1 MNFKIHWLVLILLT
15 VVLLISGCSEV
26 NDSFLDPKGPVASA
40 QKSHL
45 ISITLYTLI
54 AALPVFVLVPILFWR
69 YRYKNKQSNYM
80 PNWEFSGL
88 LDLVMWGV
96 PFAIVFV
103 LSTQLWDHTKNLDP
117 YKPIESPLPQ
127 LEVQVVGMD
136 WKWLFIYPEYGIA
149 SVGEMAFPVD
159 RTVSIVLT
167 SDTVMQSFLISS
179 LAGQIY
185 TMPGMQTRLHIKAD
199 EPGIFEGQNTQFNGI
214 GFTGQ
219 KFNAVAMS
227 NNKFSD
233 WVNKVKANG
242 IALSSTVYEKLAIRS
257 TTDEVHNTL
266 GNDAMPDNV
275 TYFNQVPHNLY
286 KSIIGRYHTGQ
297 PIPADQQPGGAM
309 YQAGNI
315 EPITSTSQ
323 AEVKPKGVAQ

>member
-1 MNFKIHWLVLILLT
+1 MNLNIRWAVWTLLLL
-15 VVLLISGCSEV
+15 VVLLSGCSEV
-26 NDSFLDPKGPVASA
+26 NDSFLDPKGPVAAA

-54 AALPVFVLVPILFWR
+54 AAIPVFILVPIFLWR
-69 YRYKNKQSNYM
+69 YRYKNKQSKYR

-88 LDLVMWGV
+88 LDLFMWGV
-96 PFAIVFV
+96 PFAIVFI
-103 LSTQLWDHTKNLDP
+103 LSTQLWHHTKNLDP
-117 YKPIESPLPQ
+117 YKPIESPLPA

-159 RTVSIVLT
+159 RTVSMVLT

-227 NNKFSD
+227 NDQFNR
-233 WVNKVKANG
+233 WVNTVKANG
-242 IALSSTVYEKLAIRS
+242 IALNDTVYKSLAMRS
-257 TTDEVHNTL
+257 TTEEVHNTL
-266 GNDAMPDNV
+266 GNHSMPGNV
-275 TYFNQVPHNLY
+275 TYFNQLPDNLY
-286 KSIIGRYHTGQ
+286 KSIVGRYHTGQ
-297 PIPADQQPGGAM
+297 PIPLDQQPGGAL
-309 YQAGNI
+309 YQAGNVG
-315 EPITSTSQ
+315 TANQSQ
-323 AEVKPKGVAQ
+323 TELNSKGAAQ

>member
-1 MNFKIHWLVLILLT
+1 MNFKLYWVVGLLLSA
-15 VVLLISGCSEV
+15 VILISGCSEV

-54 AALPVFVLVPILFWR
+54 AAIPVFVLVPILLWR
-69 YRYKNKQSNYM
+69 YRYKNKKARYT

-88 LDLVMWGV
+88 LDLAMWGV
-96 PFAIVFV
+96 PFAIIFV
-103 LSTQLWDHTKNLDP
+103 LSTQLWHHTKNLDP
-117 YKPIESPLPQ
+117 YHPIESPLPE

-149 SVGEMAFPVD
+149 TVGEMAFPVD

-199 EPGIFEGQNTQFNGI
+199 ESGIFEGQNTQFNGI
-214 GFTGQ
+214 GFTAQ
-219 KFNAVAMS
+219 KFNAIAMS
-227 NNKFSD
+227 NNQFSS
-233 WVNKVKANG
+233 WVNSVKANG
-242 IALSSTVYEKLAIRS
+242 VALNNTVYEKLAIRS
-257 TTDEVHNTL
+257 TSDEVHNIL
-266 GNDAMPDNV
+266 GNNSMPDNV
-275 TYFNQVPHNLY
+275 TYFNQVSRNLY
-286 KSIIGRYHTGQ
+286 RNIIGRYHTGQ
-297 PIPADQQPGGAM
+297 PIPFDQQPGGAL
-309 YQAGNI
+309 YKAGNI
-315 EPITSTSQ
+315 KPITNSSQ
-323 AEVKPKGVAQ
+323 AALKPKGVSQ